1 MLRMITGVLMLVL
14 AAGPPDVAG
23 QATGDDAERLVG
35 VWAGALR
42 AGPTEL
48 RLVVKVDRGAE
59 GHLIARIDSVDQG
72 AKDIPASRV
81 SLTGGAVTIETAV
94 IGASYSGRLSA
105 DGQQIDGT
113 WSQGGARLP
122 LVLKRSSAPPEIR
135 RPQVPRPPVPYVIEP
150 VSYESAAPRVRLAGT
165 LTRPNGTGPFP
176 AVLLI
181 SGSGPQDRDGTI
193 FSHQPFL
200 VLADYLSRRG
210 VAVLRVDDRG
220 VGASTGDLLNATTDD
235 FALDAQAGV
244 AFLAARRDVGRVGLV
259 GHSEG
264 ALVGSIVAAREH
276 GVAFVVLLSAPG
288 LPGDQIILRQVE
300 LIARAS
306 GAREEQITAALVL
319 QKKLLDAAKTPGER
333 AEIERRLAEV
343 AGGVPRE
350 QLQPMLSPWYRHF
363 LAYDPRP
370 ALRQVR
376 CPVLAVTGEKDLQ
389 VPPKENLA
397 AVAAALREAGN
408 GEVTVVELPG
418 LNHLLQTAQTGL
430 PTEYGKIEE
439 TIAPKALATI
449 ADWILEQ
456 PRAKGVKV
464 N

>member
-1 MLRMITGVLMLVL
+1 MLTITSVLVL
-14 AAGPPDVAG
+14 VLGAHTPGVTGQAASDDAAG
-23 QATGDDAERLVG
+23 LVG

-59 GHLIARIDSVDQG
+59 GHLVARMDSVDQG
-72 AKDIPASRV
+72 AKGIPASRV
-81 SLTGGAVTIETAV
+81 SLTSGAVEIEIGV
-94 IGASYSGRLSA
+94 IGASYSGHLSA

-122 LVLKRSSAPPEIR
+122 FVLKRSSAPPEIS
-135 RPQVPRPPVPYVIEP
+135 RPQVPRPPFPYVVEP
-150 VSYESAAPRVRLAGT
+150 VSYESTAPGVKLAGT
-165 LTRPNGTGPFP
+165 LTRPNGSGPFP
-176 AVLLI
+176 AVLLV
-181 SGSGPQDRDGTI
+181 SGSGPQDRDGAI
-193 FSHQPFL
+193 AGHQPFL
-200 VLADYLSRRG
+200 VLADYLTRRG

-220 VGASTGDLLNATTDD
+220 VGASTGDILNATTDD
-235 FALDAQAGV
+235 FALDAQAGA
-244 AFLAARRDVGRVGLV
+244 AFLKERRDVAGVGLV

-264 ALVGSIVAAREH
+264 ALVGSIVAAREQ

-306 GAREEQITAALVL
+306 GAREEQITAALAL
-319 QKKLLDAAKTPGER
+319 QRKLLAAAKAPGEP
-333 AEIERRLAEV
+333 AEAERRLAEIA
-343 AGGVPRE
+343 AGAPRE
-350 QLQPMLSPWYRHF
+350 QLRAMLSPWYRHF

-370 ALRQVR
+370 ALRQLR
-376 CPVLAVTGEKDLQ
+376 CPVLAVTGGKDLQ

-397 AVAAALREAGN
+397 AIAAALAEAGSSQ
-408 GEVTVVELPG
+408 VRLVELPG

-430 PTEYGKIEE
+430 PTEYGRIEE

-449 ADWILEQ
+449 ADWILKQ
-456 PRAKGVKV
+456 PVAQGVKD